1 MNPGNQKRSLD
12 ALKLMIETEKL
23 DFDVRYYAEK
33 AVKFIEEGGDDV
45 DMS

>member
-1 MNPGNQKRSLD
+1 
-12 ALKLMIETEKL
+12 MIETEKL
-23 DFDVRYYAEK
+23 DFDVRYYAER